1 MVSINKDKCIGCGLC
16 AEIWGEVFKMQSD
29 GKAGVKKDID
39 ISLVKDAIVSCPT
52 NAISEK

>member
-16 AEIWGEVFKMQSD
+16 VELYGGIFKIQSD

-39 ISLVKDAIVSCPT
+39 ISLVKDAIGSCHVS
-52 NAISEK
+52 AIDEN